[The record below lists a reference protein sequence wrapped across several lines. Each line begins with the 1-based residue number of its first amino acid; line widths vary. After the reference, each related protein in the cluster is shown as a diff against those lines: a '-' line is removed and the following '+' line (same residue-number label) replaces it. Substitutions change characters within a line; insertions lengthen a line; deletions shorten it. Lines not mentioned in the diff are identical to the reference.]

1 MERLPSNKIKTAS
14 TVLSACLMK
23 RRSVLAAE
31 VLGCAA
37 DVSLILN
44 TPWKLHPDVQRQ
56 TPK

>member
-1 MERLPSNKIKTAS
+1 MEPLHSNKIKTES
-14 TVLSACLMK
+14 TVLSAFLMK

-44 TPWKLHPDVQRQ
+44 TPVETSSRCSEAD
-56 TPK
+56 T